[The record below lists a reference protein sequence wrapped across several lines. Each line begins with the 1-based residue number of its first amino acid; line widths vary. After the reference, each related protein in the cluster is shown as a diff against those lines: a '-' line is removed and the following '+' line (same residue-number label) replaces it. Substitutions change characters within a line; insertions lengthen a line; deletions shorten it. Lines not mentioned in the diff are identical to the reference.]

1 MKIITLLC
9 VGKLKSPELE
19 KLEAEY
25 LKRISNF
32 KLNIVETK
40 AQDDDCEAEAMELLK
55 KIQTISSSKNN
66 CIILLTEQGKKFDSP
81 NFSKFIFE
89 KLENFSEVF
98 LVING
103 AAGPG
108 TELVKRAHVQIS
120 LSELTFPH
128 KLARLILIEQLYRAE
143 TIQARHP
150 YHK

>member
-1 MKIITLLC
+1 MKEITLLC

-19 KLEAEY
+19 KIESQY
-25 LKRISNF
+25 LKRISTF
-32 KLNIVETK
+32 KLKIVEVK
-40 AQDDDCEAEAMELLK
+40 AQDDDCAAEANDILK
-55 KIQTISSSKNN
+55 KIQLHSRSKNS
-66 CIILLTEQGKKFDSP
+66 CLILLTEAGKKFDSP
-81 NFSKFIFE
+81 KFSQFIFE

-108 TELVKRAHVQIS
+108 AELKKRANVQIS
-120 LSELTFPH
+120 LSDLTFPH

-143 TIQARHP
+143 TINSGHP